1 RLDAERARAGAHA
14 VDDDVVG
21 TGRDVR
27 HHGDLRR
34 PRRRDVR
41 ARLPRAGLARLRDL
55 DRRIEPADVLDLDDE
70 IDGDERARHVDRVD
84 AIVAGRLRAGGGEG
98 VARGR
103 AVGGRRGQREGRRRR
118 RAWGRVDRWGG
129 VHGGR
134 VDGRGRIDERRVGR
148 ARVDLGAGRQG
159 RRAERARPENGQ
171 AGEAKQYVTILERRL
186 GHVE

>member
-1 RLDAERARAGAHA
+1 RGRRPEEDQILVGGRVEDAAHDRVVDELAQRVGATGQSVDFDDLQRLAGRLAVVVLVDADRALDAARGDEVHGARLRVGGDVAHERLDAERARAGAHA

-103 AVGGRRGQREGRRRR
+103 AV
-118 RAWGRVDRWGG
+118 
-129 VHGGR
+129 
-134 VDGRGRIDERRVGR
+134 
-148 ARVDLGAGRQG
+148 
-159 RRAERARPENGQ
+159 
-171 AGEAKQYVTILERRL
+171 
-186 GHVE
+186 